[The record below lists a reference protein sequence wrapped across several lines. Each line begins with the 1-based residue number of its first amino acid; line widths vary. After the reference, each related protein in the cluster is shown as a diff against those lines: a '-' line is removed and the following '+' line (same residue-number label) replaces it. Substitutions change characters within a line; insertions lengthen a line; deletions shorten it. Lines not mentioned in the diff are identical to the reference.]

1 MTKTSIKSPSQPLP
15 SQALANLYLQLG
27 RMEEAGIPTQE
38 ALILLSQAVGES
50 GKRASMALTYLK
62 RGRPLSEAGQRAGLF
77 VRLDAEIIK
86 VAEASGTLA
95 EIYRQLSQ
103 TYEEKARG
111 QQKLKARL
119 VLPLTVAGLG
129 LFINPLPALVAGS
142 ISIIGYFMGSVGVLL
157 LLALVIW
164 GLLHLST
171 WLRYG
176 WLQSFG
182 HLLDKFQMKMPPL
195 RRWYT
200 RRSLRDF
207 MRALGLMLQAGHPL
221 LEALP
226 KAYNVVENAI
236 LRQQL
241 QFLSTRLKAGDS
253 FAQAFSQVKD
263 MEPVAIQLVL
273 TGDQAGKL
281 AEMLLHYVKLE
292 SEAIDLQNEQLAAWL
307 PRLVYALGAGWI
319 ILGVF
324 STWTH
329 TMLLTVTITILGAF
343 V

>member
-1 MTKTSIKSPSQPLP
+1 MTKPSTKSPSQPLP
-15 SQALANLYLQLG
+15 PPALANLYLQLG
-27 RMEEAGIPTQE
+27 RMEEAGIPAQVAFT
-38 ALILLSQAVGES
+38 LLSQAEGES
-50 GKRASMALTYLK
+50 GKRASVALSYLN
-62 RGRPLSEAGQRAGLF
+62 RGRSLAEAGKRAGLF
-77 VRLDAEIIK
+77 VGLDAEIIK
-86 VAEASGTLA
+86 VAEASGTHA

-103 TYEEKARG
+103 TYEEEARW
-111 QQKLKARL
+111 QQQLQARL
-119 VLPLTVAGLG
+119 VLPLTISGLG

-142 ISIIGYFMGSVGVLL
+142 ITLIGYLMGSVGVLL

-164 GLLHLST
+164 GLLRLSA

-182 HLLDKFQMKMPPL
+182 HLLDKFQMKMPSL
-195 RRWYT
+195 RQWYT

-226 KAYNVVENAI
+226 KAYNVVANAI

-241 QFLSTRLKAGDS
+241 QFLSIRLKAGDT

-263 MEPVAIQLVL
+263 MDPVAIQLVT

-281 AEMLLHYVKLE
+281 ADMLLHYVKLE
-292 SEAIDLQNEQLAAWL
+292 SEAIDLQHEQLAAWL
-307 PRLVYALGAGWI
+307 ARLVYALGAGWI
-319 ILGVF
+319 ILGIF

-329 TMLLTVTITILGAF
+329 TMLLTVTIPILGAF